1 MPFGKLLDWFRGSTD
16 SATEFDS
23 MKIVVG
29 LGNPGSKY
37 KGTRHNVGFDV
48 IDALVERY
56 AFGARAK
63 SKFNANVNEVMIG
76 TTKVVL
82 ISPLT
87 YMNLSGQSVR
97 AAIDFFKLDLDDL
110 MVICDD
116 LNLEVGRIRIRAKG
130 SAGGQNG
137 IKDIINRLGTQEF
150 PRLRLGIGR
159 PPANWDT
166 ADYVLGKF
174 DEHDQASIDDSVKQA
189 VKACELWI
197 DSDVKTAMNKF
208 NADPSAKPKKPKKK
222 KQQPVESPEAT
233 HSDIENKSTD

>member
-1 MPFGKLLDWFRGSTD
+1 MTIQKLLNWFRSSTD

-37 KGTRHNVGFDV
+37 KRTRHNVGFDA
-48 IDALVERY
+48 IGALVERH
-56 AFGARAK
+56 AFGARSK

-82 ISPLT
+82 MSPLT

-97 AAIDFFKLDLDDL
+97 AAIDFFKLDLKDL

-116 LNLEVGRIRIRAKG
+116 LNLDVGRIRIRPKG

-137 IKDIINRLGTQEF
+137 IKNIINRLGTQEF
-150 PRLRLGIGR
+150 SRLRIGIGR

-166 ADYVLGKF
+166 ADFVLGKF
-174 DEHDQASIDDSVKQA
+174 DEHDQVLIGDSVKQT
-189 VKACELWI
+189 VKACECWI
-197 DSDVKTAMNKF
+197 ENGVQTTMNRF
-208 NADPSAKPKKPKKK
+208 NADPSAKPKKK
-222 KQQPVESPEAT
+222 KQKPADKPEKT
-233 HSDIENKSTD
+233 QNDTVNESTD

>member
-1 MPFGKLLDWFRGSTD
+1 MPFRKILSWFHPKD

-48 IDALVERY
+48 IDALAQRH
-56 AFGARAK
+56 AMGARAQ
-63 SKFNANVNEVMIG
+63 SKFNANVHEVRIG
-76 TTKVVL
+76 STKVLL

-87 YMNLSGQSVR
+87 YMNLSGQTVR
-97 AAIDFFKLDLDDL
+97 AAMDFFKLDLNQV
-110 MVICDD
+110 MVVCDD
-116 LNLEVGRIRIRAKG
+116 LNLAIGRIRIRAKG

-137 IKDIINRLGTQEF
+137 IKDIINRVGSQEF

-166 ADYVLGKF
+166 SDYVLGKF
-174 DEHDQASIDDSVKQA
+174 DDHDQALIDDSISQA
-189 VKACELWI
+189 VKACEFWV
-197 DSDVKTAMNKF
+197 DNDVLSTMNQF
-208 NADPSAKPKKPKKK
+208 NADPNVKANKKKPNNRAEKLNKD
-222 KQQPVESPEAT
+222 Q
-233 HSDIENKSTD
+233 NKSSD

>member
-1 MPFGKLLDWFRGSTD
+1 MPFKLLLNWFRNSQGST
-16 SATEFDS
+16 TEFDS

-48 IDALVERY
+48 IDALVERH

-63 SKFNANVNEVMIG
+63 SKFNANVNEVMLG
-76 TTKVVL
+76 TTKVL
-82 ISPLT
+82 LLSPLT

-97 AAIDFFKLDLDDL
+97 AAIDFFKLDLEDL

-116 LNLEVGRIRIRAKG
+116 LNLAVGRIRIRAKG

-137 IKDIINRLGTQEF
+137 IKDIINRVGSQEF

-174 DEHDQASIDDSVKQA
+174 DEHDQVLVNDSVKQA
-189 VKACELWI
+189 VKACESWI
-197 DSDVKTAMNKF
+197 ENGVQATMNQF
-208 NADPSAKPKKPKKK
+208 NADPSAKPKNK
-222 KQQPVESPEAT
+222 KQKPVEKPNES
-233 HSDIENKSTD
+233 SD

>member
-1 MPFGKLLDWFRGSTD
+1 VPFNLLLNWFRNSQVST
-16 SATEFDS
+16 AEFES

-48 IDALVERY
+48 IDALVERH
-56 AFGARAK
+56 AFGSRAK

-76 TTKVVL
+76 TTKVL
-82 ISPLT
+82 LLSPLT

-97 AAIDFFKLDLDDL
+97 AAIDFFKLDLEDL
-110 MVICDD
+110 MVVCDD
-116 LNLEVGRIRIRAKG
+116 LNLAIGRIRIRAKG

-137 IKDIINRLGTQEF
+137 IKDIINRVGSQEF

-174 DEHDQASIDDSVKQA
+174 DEHDQVLVDDSVKQA
-189 VKACELWI
+189 VKACESWI
-197 DSDVKTAMNKF
+197 ENGVLATMNQF
-208 NADPSAKPKKPKKK
+208 NADPSGKQKNK
-222 KQQPVESPEAT
+222 KQKRVEETNDTRNKTQTKS
-233 HSDIENKSTD
+233 SD

>member
-1 MPFGKLLDWFRGSTD
+1 MPFRMLLNWFRNSSVST
-16 SATEFDS
+16 TEFES

-48 IDALVERY
+48 IDALVERH
-56 AFGARAK
+56 AFGERAK
-63 SKFNANVNEVMIG
+63 SKFNANINEVMMG

-82 ISPLT
+82 LSPLT

-97 AAIDFFKLDLDDL
+97 AANDFFKLELEDL

-116 LNLEVGRIRIRAKG
+116 LNLDVGRIRIRAKG

-137 IKDIINRLGTQEF
+137 IKDIINRVGSQEF

-174 DEHDQASIDDSVKQA
+174 DEHDQALVNDSVKHA
-189 VKACELWI
+189 VKAVECWI
-197 DSDVKTAMNKF
+197 ENDVQTTMNRF
-208 NADPSAKPKKPKKK
+208 NADPSAKPKKK
-222 KQQPVESPEAT
+222 KQKPVEKPDET
-233 HSDIENKSTD
+233 QNKSSD

>member
-1 MPFGKLLDWFRGSTD
+1 
-16 SATEFDS
+16 

-37 KGTRHNVGFDV
+37 QGTRHNVGFDV
-48 IDALVERY
+48 IEALVQKY

-63 SKFNANVNEVMIG
+63 SKFNSNMHEVMIG
-76 TTKVVL
+76 STKVL
-82 ISPLT
+82 LLSPLT
-87 YMNLSGQSVR
+87 YMNLSGQTVR

-116 LNLEVGRIRIRAKG
+116 LNLDIGRIRIRAKG

-150 PRLRLGIGR
+150 SRLRLGIGR

-174 DEHDQASIDDSVKQA
+174 DEVDQKLIGDSVKQA
-189 VKACELWI
+189 VNACECWI
-197 DSDVKTAMNKF
+197 DNGVQTTMNRF
-208 NADPSAKPKKPKKK
+208 NANPSAKPKKKKK
-222 KQQPVESPEAT
+222 PA
-233 HSDIENKSTD
+233 NKSEDSNKPTENETTD

>member
-1 MPFGKLLDWFRGSTD
+1 VPFKTLLNWLRGSEAST
-16 SATEFDS
+16 AEFDS

-37 KGTRHNVGFDV
+37 KETRHNVGFEV
-48 IDALVERY
+48 IEALVERH
-56 AFGARAK
+56 AFGGRAK
-63 SKFNANVNEVMIG
+63 SKFNASMHEVMIG

-82 ISPLT
+82 LSPLT

-97 AAIDFFKLDLDDL
+97 AAVDFFKLDLEDL

-116 LNLEVGRIRIRAKG
+116 LNLDVGRIRIRPKG

-137 IKDIINRLGTQEF
+137 IKDIIKQLGSQEF

-174 DEHDQASIDDSVKQA
+174 EEFDRVVIGDSVKQA
-189 VKACELWI
+189 AKACEFWI
-197 DSDVKTAMNKF
+197 ENGIQATMNQF
-208 NADPSAKPKKPKKK
+208 NVDPSAKQKKK
-222 KQQPVESPEAT
+222 KKPSEKKPAGL
-233 HSDIENKSTD
+233 ENEKNEPTD

>member
-1 MPFGKLLDWFRGSTD
+1 MQRLLSWFRRSTTP
-16 SATEFDS
+16 ATEFDS

-29 LGNPGSKY
+29 LGNPGAKY
-37 KGTRHNVGFDV
+37 KGTRHNVGFDA
-48 IDALVERY
+48 IDALVERH
-56 AFGARAK
+56 AFGGRSK

-82 ISPLT
+82 MSPLT

-97 AAIDFFKLDLDDL
+97 AAIDFFKLDLEDL

-116 LNLEVGRIRIRAKG
+116 LNLDVGRIRIRAKG

-150 PRLRLGIGR
+150 SRLRLGIGR

-174 DEHDQASIDDSVKQA
+174 DEHDQVLIGDSVKQA
-189 VKACELWI
+189 VKACECWI
-197 DSDVKTAMNKF
+197 ESGVQTAMNRF
-208 NADPSAKPKKPKKK
+208 NADPSANQKKK
-222 KQQPVESPEAT
+222 KQKSADRPQTNQNDTV
-233 HSDIENKSTD
+233 NKSTD

>member
-1 MPFGKLLDWFRGSTD
+1 MPIRKLLSLFRGSTD

-48 IDALVERY
+48 IDALVERH

-82 ISPLT
+82 MSPLT

-97 AAIDFFKLDLDDL
+97 AAIDFFKLDLEDL
-110 MVICDD
+110 MVVCDD
-116 LNLEVGRIRIRAKG
+116 LNLDVGRIRIRAKG

-137 IKDIINRLGTQEF
+137 IKDIINRLGTQDF

-159 PPANWDT
+159 PPANWDV
-166 ADYVLGKF
+166 ADYVLGKL
-174 DEHDQASIDDSVKQA
+174 DDVDQKLIGDSVKQA
-189 VKACELWI
+189 ATACEYW
-197 DSDVKTAMNKF
+197 VENGVQATMNRF
-208 NADPSAKPKKPKKK
+208 NSNPSAKPKK
-222 KQQPVESPEAT
+222 KQKPVTKPEDPET
-233 HSDIENKSTD
+233 NNDTTD